1 MRSNADLEFYWTKT
15 TAYQKEVSLSR
26 WAICFQVVRFQVG
39 VLMFSD
45 ASGLRVGQRRKSR
58 MQLKAEVQISDSKSF
73 GTCLGF
79 STLENTGNAIAK
91 RQKDCP

>member
-1 MRSNADLEFYWTKT
+1 MRSNADLEFYWTKA

-45 ASGLRVGQRRKSR
+45 ASGLRVGGRRKSQ
-58 MQLKAEVQISDSKSF
+58 MQMNAEVQISDSKSF
-73 GTCLGF
+73 GTCLGS
-79 STLENTGNAIAK
+79 STLENTGHAIAK